1 MNSNINKKINVMTH
15 MIGSTRVDD
24 PNIISSYVRSIFSS
38 YVRSR
43 GVAASCEK
51 NLMLYLQRKFA
62 QHELEL
68 EHNCLVHSYTLQFLF
83 E

>member
-15 MIGSTRVDD
+15 MIGSTRVDN
-24 PNIISSYVRSIFSS
+24 PNIISS

-43 GVAASCEK
+43 GVAASREK
-51 NLMLYLQRKFA
+51 NLMLYLQRKFV